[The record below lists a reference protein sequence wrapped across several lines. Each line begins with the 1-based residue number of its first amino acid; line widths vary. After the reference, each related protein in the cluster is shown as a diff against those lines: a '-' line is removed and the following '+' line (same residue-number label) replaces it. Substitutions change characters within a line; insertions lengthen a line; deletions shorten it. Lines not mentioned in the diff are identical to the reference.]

1 MTIYRR
7 LRHGEAGF
15 TEVELFDDVN
25 KAADPSAKGKFVEIK
40 VDSIKYNFLKVKKEN
55 DEQVENSSAKVQG
68 SSGSKTPE
76 VPGSK
81 ETSL

>member
-1 MTIYRR
+1 MTIYKR

-40 VDSIKYNFLKVKKEN
+40 VDTIKYNFLKVKKEN

-68 SSGSKTPE
+68 SPREETQKVSGDK
-76 VPGSK
+76 G
-81 ETSL
+81 TS

>member
-7 LRHGEAGF
+7 LKHGEASF
-15 TEVELFDDVN
+15 TEVELFNDVN

-55 DEQVENSSAKVQG
+55 DEDKDTSAKVQG
-68 SSGSKTPE
+68 SSG
-76 VPGSK
+76 K
-81 ETSL
+81 ETSEVS

>member
-1 MTIYRR
+1 MTIYKR
-7 LRHGEAGF
+7 LRHGEASF

-55 DEQVENSSAKVQG
+55 DEDKDTSAKVQG
-68 SSGSKTPE
+68 SSG
-76 VPGSK
+76 K
-81 ETSL
+81 ETSEVS

>member
-40 VDSIKYNFLKVKKEN
+40 VDSIKYNFLKVKKEK

-68 SSGSKTPE
+68 SSTEETRKI
-76 VPGSK
+76 PGSQ
-81 ETSL
+81 ETSK

>member
-1 MTIYRR
+1 MTIYKR

-15 TEVELFDDVN
+15 TEVELFDDVT
-25 KAADPSAKGKFVEIK
+25 KAADPNVKGKFVEIK

-68 SSGSKTPE
+68 SSGPKTPE

-81 ETSL
+81 KTSL

>member
-55 DEQVENSSAKVQG
+55 DEDKDTSAKVQG
-68 SSGSKTPE
+68 SSGKETPE
-76 VPGSK
+76 VPGRKAKSK
-81 ETSL
+81 

>member
-55 DEQVENSSAKVQG
+55 DEDKDTSAKVQG
-68 SSGSKTPE
+68 SSGQETPE

-81 ETSL
+81 AKSK

>member
-7 LRHGEAGF
+7 LKHGEASF

-25 KAADPSAKGKFVEIK
+25 KAADPSVKGKFVEIK

-55 DEQVENSSAKVQG
+55 DEDKDTSAKVQG
-68 SSGSKTPE
+68 SSG
-76 VPGSK
+76 K
-81 ETSL
+81 ETSEVS